1 MACHLKMRRTG
12 WTTLNINTIHSTNVY
27 TDCGWLCLVVD
38 TFAPPGLRNIRSLA
52 TFGYFKK
59 NTLRKIRLDLC
70 CVFCMLC
77 LSLVSGYL
85 MMFCSGRWWPRLP
98 KILMFCAKILSC
110 HLMIRIT
117 LIFAH
122 KLLCKHDCHIWD
134 RKKLRKGYG
143 IL

>member
-1 MACHLKMRRTG
+1 MFTLTADDCVWLLTHLLRQD
-12 WTTLNINTIHSTNVY
+12 S
-27 TDCGWLCLVVD
+27 
-38 TFAPPGLRNIRSLA
+38 RNIRSLA

-122 KLLCKHDCHIWD
+122 KLLCKHDCHILD
-134 RKKLRKGYG
+134 RKNWGKDTGYCNSAVVIRWLFSNHG
-143 IL
+143 MMRENEISS